1 VTDRPLPLK
10 GVFNYLANLAEGKP
24 SAADYAIKVREVFDV
39 LVEDTGDKTAA
50 QDFLLSHVSAQCQ
63 LGLISEQHHE
73 LVTELLPKPSAK
85 GRGRPKEAFGKGTY
99 DRKYKQYLDWIYAS
113 TLDPSLTKEQFAK
126 RCLGITDEQYKNN
139 NPAHARVDTF
149 LQRLKPARMKYLDE
163 GQRRAID
170 TIYPLLITHPQHLAR
185 KWREAKEC
193 SPALS
198 QEDFLQEYFGWVKHF
213 GRVRK
218 KSELHPIEA
227 EMIDEYV
234 QKIDEGEKLLAD
246 GKRG

>member
-10 GVFNYLANLAEGKP
+10 GVFHFLANLAERKP
-24 SAADYAIKVREVFDV
+24 SAADYAMTVRKVFDM
-39 LVEDTGDKTAA
+39 LVEETGDAVTAR
-50 QDFLLSHVSAQCQ
+50 DFLLAQVSAQHQ
-63 LGLISEQHHE
+63 LGLISKQHRT
-73 LVTELLPKPSAK
+73 LVTESLPKPPAK
-85 GRGRPKEAFGKGTY
+85 VRGRPKKALGKDTH

-113 TLDPSLTKEQFAK
+113 TLDPSLTKVQFAK
-126 RCLGITDEQYKNN
+126 RELGITDDDNL
-139 NPAHARVDTF
+139 ARARVATF

-170 TIYPLLITHPQHLAR
+170 TIYPLLINHPQHLAR

-234 QKIDEGEKLLAD
+234 QKINEGEKLLASSE
-246 GKRG
+246 RG